1 MANELKEEKKNS
13 NFIRDIIDKDLENGK
28 NGGRVHTRFPP
39 EPNGFLHIGHAKAI
53 CINYGIADDY
63 NGKYNLRFDDTN
75 PVKEETKYVEAI
87 KKDIKWLGF
96 DWEDR
101 EYFASDYFP
110 RMYEL
115 AIELIKKGKAYVC
128 ELSGD
133 EIRKYRGSL
142 TEPGKNSPYRDRPIE
157 ENLALFERMKN
168 GEFEDGSKVLR
179 AKIDM
184 SSSNMN
190 LRDPIIYRI
199 LNKPHHRTGDTW
211 HIYPMYDWAH
221 GLEDSFEGIT
231 HSLCSLEFENHRPLY
246 DWFLDQ
252 LDGVHHPQQIEF
264 ARLNLNFTVMSKRK
278 LLKLVEE
285 NFVSGWDDPRMPTLS
300 GLRRRGFS
308 PESIRNFCDKIGVA
322 KRNSMVDIALL
333 EYSVREHLNEVSSRR
348 MAVLDPVKVVID
360 NYPED
365 KEEMVLAVNNP
376 EDETAGKREVPFSR
390 ELYIEREDFMEVP
403 AKKFWR
409 LFPGNEVR
417 LRYAYYITATGVEK
431 DAEGNI
437 TTIHCTY
444 DPETRGGRSEDGRK
458 VKSTL
463 HWVSAK
469 HALKAEVRLY
479 DRLFTVENPLAEEGE
494 FTDYLNPNSLKILDN
509 CYVEPALQDA
519 KTDEYLQFERLGY
532 FIADSVDSSTDHL
545 VFNRTVPLRDN
556 WKKIVKQQRHEKN
569 LARQKAK
576 KKK

>member
-28 NGGRVHTRFPP
+28 NGGLVHTRFPP

>member
-1 MANELKEEKKNS
+1 MANELNEEKKNS
-13 NFIRDIIDKDLENGK
+13 NFIRDIIDKDLEKGK

-110 RMYEL
+110 RMYNL
-115 AIELIKKGKAYVC
+115 AIDLIKKGKAYVC

-133 EIRKYRGSL
+133 EIRQYRGSL

-157 ENLALFERMKN
+157 ENLDLFERMKN

-190 LRDPIIYRI
+190 MRDPIIYRI

-252 LDGVHHPQQIEF
+252 LDDIHHPQQIEF

-333 EYSVREHLNEVSSRR
+333 EYSVREHLNEISSRR
-348 MAVLDPVKVVID
+348 MAVLNPVKVIID

-365 KEEMVLAVNNP
+365 KDEMVFAVNNP

-417 LRYAYYITATGVEK
+417 LRYAYYVTATSVEK
-431 DAEGNI
+431 DADGEI

-458 VKSTL
+458 IKSTL

-469 HALKAEVRLY
+469 HAKKAEIRLY
-479 DRLFTVENPLAEEGE
+479 DRLFTVENPLAEDGE
-494 FTDYLNPNSLKILDN
+494 FTDYLNPDSLKILEN
-509 CYVEPALQDA
+509 CYVEPALQKA
-519 KTDEYLQFERLGY
+519 KANEYLQFERLGY
-532 FIADSVDSSTDHL
+532 FIADCIDSKADHL